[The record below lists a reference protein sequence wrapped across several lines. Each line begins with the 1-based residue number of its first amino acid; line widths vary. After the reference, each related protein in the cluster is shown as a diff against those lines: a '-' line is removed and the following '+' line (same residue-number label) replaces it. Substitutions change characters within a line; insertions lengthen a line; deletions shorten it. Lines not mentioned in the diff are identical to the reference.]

1 MRSQSVRRKC
11 EGGGMRVREEDVRR
25 RVRERM

>member
-1 MRSQSVRRKC
+1 MRSESVRRKC
-11 EGGGMRVREEDVRR
+11 EGGGMRVREDVRR

>member
-1 MRSQSVRRKC
+1 MRSESVRRKC
-11 EGGGMRVREEDVRR
+11 EGGGMRVREEDGEE